1 MTPVSLEQT
10 DTLTQKEWSVI
21 TKTVVVEMILY
32 LKVKGTP
39 QLPFPA
45 CVKEYL

>member
-21 TKTVVVEMILY
+21 TKTVVVEMILN
-32 LKVKGTP
+32 LEVKKTP
-39 QLPFPA
+39 PLPYPA
-45 CVKEYL
+45 CVKD